1 MKTEIDEVTTTDL
14 AKFGNRE
21 KAMAGEL
28 LIAMTKSG
36 LPADFYAEEVTV
48 MMNTKSGNVFLTNSE
63 FQCAMMKD
71 GRLESWYN
79 CPNCGAEGYW
89 GDVSLREPH
98 RQELMQYDK
107 TPAELAK
114 SMRECADWI
123 KQTREGR

>member
-1 MKTEIDEVTTTDL
+1 MDLKIDEVTTTNL

-21 KAMAGEL
+21 KAMAGIL
-28 LIAMTKSG
+28 LIVMSEQG
-36 LPADFYAEEVTV
+36 LPRDFYDDEVTV

-63 FQCAMMKD
+63 FQCAMMKN

-98 RQELMQYDK
+98 RQQLLQYDK
-107 TPAELAK
+107 TPAERAK
-114 SMRECADWI
+114 SMRECAEWI
-123 KQTREGR
+123 KQTQEGR